1 MKMNFI
7 YLDVGSVVGMVVHA
21 SPGTPRQTATVTL
34 SILTDFE
41 TIQSMW
47 MYTERTIIYF
57 IQTLINPCCNI
68 IKNNPHIRLFPR
80 VILQIISRT

>member
-34 SILTDFE
+34 FINFE

-57 IQTLINPCCNI
+57 IQTLINPCFNI